1 MRWSR
6 NYIIRVGTRK
16 YTPRKRRYLKN
27 PFREDLGY
35 NGNRSQQEDFWS
47 ILQLKSGELN
57 WPKFSNFCR
66 PWANLWG
73 VRSFGPIAILKSKEI
88 ANFTLKSSILGPAKS
103 AELQCTGNET
113 GPTQESI
120 QNVFNKKSFRPTL
133 NYSRPT
139 SVNISFT
146 IYAVLGVNEK
156 SQILTTFLWLRMFWQ
171 HEFLTW
177 IPDKCGGIEKISLPV
192 EDIWT
197 PDIIVYEFI
206 DEDKAQRTPFV
217 YVNHTGRIRYDRMLR
232 VVSSCNLGI
241 FNFPFDVQN
250 CSLTFGSYMHTV
262 KDVRL
267 GLALPVE
274 QILQNSLRYLETSG
288 EWELLRIQGSPD
300 ILKFGI
306 DEWDIIK
313 FWVVIRRRSVLY
325 VVNLLIPSA
334 FLMLIDILSF
344 YLPPHSIDRASFKMT
359 LLLGYTVFLL
369 IMNDLLPSTANGTP
383 LIGIYFSV
391 CLALLVLSL
400 LETVIITHV
409 LHRGTLQSGSVPA
422 WVRRLVLVYIAQLIC
437 YRVTISS
444 TDTAPTNS
452 NITPA
457 TENDTPKCPPPS
469 PYHGRV
475 INTDHKD
482 FLPMVPEILPPDA
495 LSPGPER
502 QLALISQNLHYV
514 REIIES
520 KNQLQ
525 EQEEEWVQVGYVLDC
540 LLYRLYLIFIGCYA
554 IIIISVWCVWYN
566 I

>member
-1 MRWSR
+1 MSISLLCA
-6 NYIIRVGTRK
+6 IIWNIIF
-16 YTPRKRRYLKN
+16 YAPS
-27 PFREDLGY
+27 E
-35 NGNRSQQEDFWS
+35 
-47 ILQLKSGELN
+47 
-57 WPKFSNFCR
+57 
-66 PWANLWG
+66 
-73 VRSFGPIAILKSKEI
+73 
-88 ANFTLKSSILGPAKS
+88 S
-103 AELQCTGNET
+103 AELQCSGSEA
-113 GPTQESI
+113 GPSYESL
-120 QNVFNKKSFRPTL
+120 QSVFDKKSFRPTL

-156 SQILTTFLWLRMFWQ
+156 TQILTTFLWLRMFWQ

-177 IPDKCGGIEKISLPV
+177 TPANCGAVEKISLPV

-206 DEDKAQRTPFV
+206 DEDKSQRTPFV
-217 YVNHTGRIRYDRMLR
+217 YVNHTGRVRYDKMIR

-262 KDVRL
+262 RDVRL

-274 QILQNSLRYLETSG
+274 QILQNSLQYLETSG
-288 EWELLRIQGSPD
+288 EWELLRIEGSPD
-300 ILKFGI
+300 ILRFGI
-306 DEWDIIK
+306 DEWDIIT
-313 FWVVIRRRSVLY
+313 FWVVVRRRPILY

-344 YLPPHSIDRASFKMT
+344 FLPPHSTDRASFKMT

-409 LHRGTLQSGSVPA
+409 LHRGTQSGIVPC
-422 WVRRLVLVYIAQLIC
+422 WVKRFVLGFLAQLVC
-437 YRVTISS
+437 YNDVSVSDENPITNNH
-444 TDTAPTNS
+444 TLYPTND
-452 NITPA
+452 IDAPRQA
-457 TENDTPKCPPPS
+457 PPS
-469 PYHGRV
+469 PCHDNGT
-475 INTDHKD
+475 NTEHKE
-482 FLPMVPEILPPDA
+482 FSPPVFEF
-495 LSPGPER
+495 LSPETLCSGAER
-502 QLALISQNLHYV
+502 LLALISQNLRMV
-514 REIIES
+514 REMLES
-520 KNQLQ
+520 RQHFKA
-525 EQEEEWVQVGYVLDC
+525 QEEEWVKIGYVLDS
-540 LLYRLYLIFIGCYA
+540 LLYRLYLIFIGSYA

-566 I
+566 T

>member
-1 MRWSR
+1 M
-6 NYIIRVGTRK
+6 
-16 YTPRKRRYLKN
+16 
-27 PFREDLGY
+27 
-35 NGNRSQQEDFWS
+35 
-47 ILQLKSGELN
+47 
-57 WPKFSNFCR
+57 
-66 PWANLWG
+66 
-73 VRSFGPIAILKSKEI
+73 
-88 ANFTLKSSILGPAKS
+88 
-103 AELQCTGNET
+103 
-113 GPTQESI
+113 
-120 QNVFNKKSFRPTL
+120 QNVFDKKSFRPTL

-156 SQILTTFLWLRMFWQ
+156 SQILTTFLWLRLFWY

-177 IPDKCGGIEKISLPV
+177 TPEKCGSVEKISLPV

-206 DEDKAQRTPFV
+206 DEDKSQRTPFV
-217 YVNHTGRIRYDRMLR
+217 YVNHTGRVRYDRMLR

-262 KDVRL
+262 RDVRL

-274 QILQNSLRYLETSG
+274 QILQNSLQYLETSG
-288 EWELLRIQGSPD
+288 EWELLRIEGGPD

-306 DEWDIIK
+306 DEWDIIT
-313 FWVVIRRRSVLY
+313 FWVVIRRRPILY

-344 YLPPHSIDRASFKMT
+344 FLPPHSTDRASFKMT

-409 LHRGTLQSGSVPA
+409 LHRGTLQSGSMPN
-422 WVRRLVLVYIAQLIC
+422 WVRRFVLGFLAQIIC
-437 YRVTISS
+437 YSDPNVHNDISS
-444 TDTAPTNS
+444 SNNHVLSPTN
-452 NITPA
+452 
-457 TENDTPKCPPPS
+457 ENASRQSPPS
-469 PYHGRV
+469 PCHDKNG
-475 INTDHKD
+475 NTDCCHEEKMQLQGQEANGEGIANGKYVFISIFSEHKE
-482 FLPMVPEILPPDA
+482 FSPPVLELLPPEA
-495 LSPGPER
+495 LCPGAER
-502 QLALISQNLHYV
+502 QLALISQNLRMV
-514 REIIES
+514 REMLES
-520 KNQLQ
+520 RNQLRA
-525 EQEEEWVQVGYVLDC
+525 QEEEWVQVGYILDS
-540 LLYRLYLIFIGCYA
+540 LLYRLYLIFLGSYA

>member
-1 MRWSR
+1 MRGKQVADVVSLE
-6 NYIIRVGTRK
+6 NLFMHVKFIGALGSAIR
-16 YTPRKRRYLKN
+16 
-27 PFREDLGY
+27 
-35 NGNRSQQEDFWS
+35 
-47 ILQLKSGELN
+47 
-57 WPKFSNFCR
+57 
-66 PWANLWG
+66 
-73 VRSFGPIAILKSKEI
+73 
-88 ANFTLKSSILGPAKS
+88 SS
-103 AELQCTGNET
+103 ELQCTGSET
-113 GPTQESI
+113 GPSEESLMA
-120 QNVFNKKSFRPTL
+120 VFEKKALRPTL

-146 IYAVLGVNEK
+146 LYAVLGVNEK
-156 SQILTTFLWLRMFWQ
+156 SQILTTFLWLRLFWQ
-171 HEFLTW
+171 NELLTW
-177 IPDKCGGIEKISLPV
+177 IPDKCGSVEKISLPV
-192 EDIWT
+192 ENMWS

-206 DEDKAQRTPFV
+206 DEDKFQRTPFT
-217 YVNHTGRIRYDRMLR
+217 YVNHTGRVRYDRMMR

-274 QILQNSLRYLETSG
+274 QILTNSLNYLETSG
-288 EWELLRIQGSPD
+288 EWELLRIEGAPD
-300 ILKFGI
+300 VLKFGA
-306 DEWDIIK
+306 DEWDIIT

-344 YLPPHSIDRASFKMT
+344 YLPPHSTDRASFKMT

-409 LHRGTLQSGSVPA
+409 LHRGTLQSGSVPS
-422 WVRRLVLVYIAQLIC
+422 WVKRLVLGYIAQLIC
-437 YRVTISS
+437 YRVTVIPSS
-444 TDTAPTNS
+444 ASSNNHVPPTNS
-452 NITPA
+452 KNY
-457 TENDTPKCPPPS
+457 TPKPPPS
-469 PYHGRV
+469 NNFQENGSN
-475 INTDHKD
+475 IE
-482 FLPMVPEILPPDA
+482 LPPPDA

-502 QLALISQNLHYV
+502 QLEMINHNLHFIKEV
-514 REIIES
+514 MES
-520 KNQLQ
+520 KNHLQ
-525 EQEEEWVQVGYVLDC
+525 EQEEEWIQIGYVLDS
-540 LLYRLYLIFIGCYA
+540 LLYRFYLIFIGSYA
-554 IIIISVWCVWYN
+554 IIIICVWCVWLD

>member
-1 MRWSR
+1 M
-6 NYIIRVGTRK
+6 
-16 YTPRKRRYLKN
+16 
-27 PFREDLGY
+27 
-35 NGNRSQQEDFWS
+35 SQTISES
-47 ILQLKSGELN
+47 
-57 WPKFSNFCR
+57 
-66 PWANLWG
+66 
-73 VRSFGPIAILKSKEI
+73 V
-88 ANFTLKSSILGPAKS
+88 
-103 AELQCTGNET
+103 ELQCTGSEA
-113 GPTQESI
+113 GPSYESL
-120 QNVFNKKSFRPTL
+120 QSVFDKKSFRPTL

-156 SQILTTFLWLRMFWQ
+156 SQILTTFLWLRLFWQ

-177 IPDKCGGIEKISLPV
+177 TPAKCGAVEKISLPV
-192 EDIWT
+192 EYIWT

-206 DEDKAQRTPFV
+206 DEDKSQRTPFV
-217 YVNHTGRIRYDRMLR
+217 YVNHTGHIRYDKMLR

-262 KDVRL
+262 RDVRL

-274 QILQNSLRYLETSG
+274 QILQNSLQYLETSG
-288 EWELLRIQGSPD
+288 EWELLRIEGNPD

-306 DEWDIIK
+306 DEWDIIT
-313 FWVVIRRRSVLY
+313 FRVLIRRRPILY
-325 VVNLLIPSA
+325 VVNLLVPSA

-344 YLPPHSIDRASFKMT
+344 FLPPHSTDRASFKMT

-409 LHRGTLQSGSVPA
+409 LHRGTLSGSVPC
-422 WVRRLVLVYIAQLIC
+422 WVKRFVLGFLAQLVC
-437 YRVTISS
+437 YYDASISDENPI
-444 TDTAPTNS
+444 TNNNILHPTN
-452 NITPA
+452 
-457 TENDTPKCPPPS
+457 ENDAPRMAPPS
-469 PYHGRV
+469 PCHDKV
-475 INTDHKD
+475 INTEHKD
-482 FLPMVPEILPPDA
+482 LSLPVLELLPPEA
-495 LSPGPER
+495 LCPGAER
-502 QLALISQNLHYV
+502 QLALINQNLRTV
-514 REIIES
+514 RQMLES
-520 KNQLQ
+520 RHQLQ
-525 EQEEEWVQVGYVLDC
+525 AHEEQWVQIGYVLDS
-540 LLYRLYLIFIGCYA
+540 LLYRLYLIFIGSYA

>member
-1 MRWSR
+1 MVHTSHTAA
-6 NYIIRVGTRK
+6 VG
-16 YTPRKRRYLKN
+16 
-27 PFREDLGY
+27 
-35 NGNRSQQEDFWS
+35 
-47 ILQLKSGELN
+47 
-57 WPKFSNFCR
+57 
-66 PWANLWG
+66 
-73 VRSFGPIAILKSKEI
+73 
-88 ANFTLKSSILGPAKS
+88 S
-103 AELQCTGNET
+103 AELQCTGSEA
-113 GPTQESI
+113 GPTYESL
-120 QNVFNKKSFRPTL
+120 QNVFDKKSFRPTL

-146 IYAVLGVNEK
+146 LYAVLGVNEK
-156 SQILTTFLWLRMFWQ
+156 SQILTTFLWLRLFWQ

-177 IPDKCGGIEKISLPV
+177 SPENCGSVEKISLPV

-206 DEDKAQRTPFV
+206 DEDKSQRTPFV
-217 YVNHTGRIRYDRMLR
+217 YVNHTGRVRYDRMLR

-274 QILQNSLRYLETSG
+274 QILQNSLQYLETSG
-288 EWELLRIQGSPD
+288 EWELLRIEGTPD
-300 ILKFGI
+300 ILEFGI
-306 DEWDIIK
+306 DEWDIIT
-313 FWVVIRRRSVLY
+313 FWVRIKGLPHCVFSSCQVVIRRRSVLY

-344 YLPPHSIDRASFKMT
+344 YLPPHSTDRASFKMT

-409 LHRGTLQSGSVPA
+409 LHRGTLQSGSVPT
-422 WVRRLVLVYIAQLIC
+422 WVRHLVLVYIARLIC
-437 YRVTISS
+437 YRFTVSNPHIVSS
-444 TDTAPTNS
+444 SGQVPPPGSEDKAS
-452 NITPA
+452 
-457 TENDTPKCPPPS
+457 KPPPS
-469 PYHGRV
+469 NPYHNKLC
-475 INTDHKD
+475 ITDHIEV
-482 FLPMVPEILPPDA
+482 LPMVPELLPPDA

-502 QLALISQNLHYV
+502 QLALISQNLHKIK
-514 REIIES
+514 EIMEG
-520 KNQLQ
+520 KNQLK

-540 LLYRLYLIFIGCYA
+540 LLYRLYLIFIGSYA